1 MKKSLLI
8 ATLFL
13 AATMGAA
20 QAADFDLSAGRNSQE
35 QTVTRVGVSN
45 AVYGLDTNLS
55 YTRAESKNASNVT
68 AFTVGKQLVS
78 FGPVKVSAFAGPA
91 FAQTKTQTGF
101 GGVYGVSLKYPLATN
116 VDAVVDARRFQG
128 KTSINSVDGNTV
140 TAGVAVK
147 F

>member
-1 MKKSLLI
+1 MKKSLLF

-13 AATMGAA
+13 ATTMSAA

-68 AFTVGKQLVS
+68 VFTVGKQLVS

-91 FAQTKTQTGF
+91 FAQTNTQTGF

-128 KTSINSVDGNTV
+128 KTRVNSVDGNTV